1 MLGVQ
6 LDDEAADV
14 PTEGG
19 LPMKGGVGTKGFPL
33 AAPAVGTGVHGDI
46 CGAEHNGRGGVDGAS
61 SSSGGRWLSRT
72 QHHMESGAKRRG
84 LQALVPQTWTCTV
97 EVGSTWG

>member
-14 PTEGG
+14 ATEGG
-19 LPMKGGVGTKGFPL
+19 LPMKGGAGTKGFPP

-46 CGAEHNGRGGVDGAS
+46 CGAEHDGRGGVDGAS
-61 SSSGGRWLSRT
+61 SSSGG
-72 QHHMESGAKRRG
+72 QG
-84 LQALVPQTWTCTV
+84 
-97 EVGSTWG
+97 VGSQETGAAGLGAADMDTYGRGG

>member
-14 PTEGG
+14 ATEGG
-19 LPMKGGVGTKGFPL
+19 LPMKGGAGTKGFPP

-46 CGAEHNGRGGVDGAS
+46 CGAEHDGRGGVDGAS
-61 SSSGGRWLSRT
+61 SSSGGRWPSRT
-72 QHHMESGAKRRG
+72 PHG
-84 LQALVPQTWTCTV
+84 
-97 EVGSTWG
+97 VGSQETGAAGLGAADMDTYGRGG